1 MSQFEPSQFRSA
13 LTNLL
18 SSQQNLLGELET
30 QIALER
36 DALNQ
41 KQSEVLFKL
50 ATEKED
56 LMVNLEQYLT
66 QSTTEVN
73 HLRDRL
79 PPARTRARPNWCD
92 PSGALDQLRLEVMT
106 LTDRCLADNQHNGIQ
121 VRRQAQQVHRA
132 LSTLR
137 GEELQGFSY
146 GAKGENF
153 QGHDSRSL
161 GKA

>member
-30 QIALER
+30 LIALER

-41 KQSEVLFKL
+41 KQSETLFKL
-50 ATEKED
+50 AAEKED
-56 LMVNLEQYLT
+56 LMGNLEQYLT
-66 QSTTEVN
+66 QSKTVVD
-73 HLRDRL
+73 HLRQQMPD
-79 PPARTRARPNWCD
+79 ASTRDIFNWCD

-106 LTDRCLADNQHNGIQ
+106 LTDRCVADNQHNGIQ
-121 VRRQAQQVHRA
+121 VRRQAPQVPRA

-137 GEELQGFSY
+137 GEDLQGFSY
-146 GAKGENF
+146 GSKGENF